1 MSRPAGSRR
10 FSAGSRI
17 ALAVAVGVLVLPGAA
32 AAGPVEDVAQSTAQV
47 TEPVGQVV
55 DRTSAAVPDI
65 RQTVEQ
71 SVARVTPAVKAVTGA
86 EPIRSTVQAVT
97 ASVDRAAPGTGTAVA
112 TVAGRLEQG
121 SPTAASPIRPS
132 TERRDVG
139 AIDRQ
144 ASRRSGRAHGG
155 PSEASGATSAPAT
168 PQTFIAATTAST
180 EQARSAASSASA
192 AGDDGGLDF
201 GQPPFG
207 IGGGDSL
214 LGGPAG
220 IALLA
225 LGLLAGLLMLVP
237 RFSTRLLHMSP
248 ARWGPVAFHVP
259 IERPG

>member
-1 MSRPAGSRR
+1 M
-10 FSAGSRI
+10 
-17 ALAVAVGVLVLPGAA
+17 AVAVGVSVFPAAA
-32 AAGPVEDVAQSTAQV
+32 AAGPVEDVAQSTAQL
-47 TEPVGQVV
+47 TEPVGQAV
-55 DRTSAAVPDI
+55 DRAGAAVPDV

-71 SVARVTPAVKAVTGA
+71 SVARVTPAVRAVTGA

-112 TVAGRLEQG
+112 TVAGRLEQA
-121 SPTAASPIRPS
+121 SPTAAGPS
-132 TERRDVG
+132 HPSIERRDVG

-144 ASRRSGRAHGG
+144 ASRRSGRAHDG
-155 PSEASGATSAPAT
+155 PSEFGYATLPAST
-168 PQTFIAATTAST
+168 PQTFIAAATAST
-180 EQARSAASSASA
+180 EQTRSATSSTSA
-192 AGDDGGLDF
+192 VGDDGGLDL
-201 GQPPFG
+201 GQPAFG
-207 IGGGDSL
+207 VGGGDSL

-248 ARWGPVAFHVP
+248 SRWGPVAFHVP

>member
-1 MSRPAGSRR
+1 M
-10 FSAGSRI
+10 
-17 ALAVAVGVLVLPGAA
+17 AVGVLALPATA
-32 AAGPVEDVAQSTAQV
+32 AAGPVEDVAQSTAQL

-55 DRTSAAVPDI
+55 ERTGGAVPDV

-71 SVARVTPAVKAVTGA
+71 SVAQVAPTVKAVTGA

-97 ASVDRAAPGTGTAVA
+97 ASVDRAAPGAA
-112 TVAGRLEQG
+112 PALDTVARRLEQG
-121 SPTAASPIRPS
+121 SPPAAVPSHPIS
-132 TERRDVG
+132 ERHDAG

-144 ASRRSGRAHGG
+144 ASRRSGRAHDG
-155 PSEASGATSAPAT
+155 PSPLGGSAGGVGLPAT
-168 PQTFIAATTAST
+168 TIQTFIAAAPAST
-180 EQARSAASSASA
+180 EQARSAASSTSA
-192 AGDDGGLDF
+192 AGDDGGLDV

-207 IGGGDSL
+207 IGGGGSL

-248 ARWGPVAFHVP
+248 ARWGPVAFLVP